1 MTIYLDVIWL
11 LNFFI
16 DLILIWLTAYAL
28 KRQIRK
34 WHFLLATLFASTVV
48 FILFTSMAPIVYQP
62 LGKLLFSAFIVLIAF
77 GYKRFTYFMQ
87 NLFMFY
93 FVTFVVGGGLFALH
107 FFWQSPIEILDGIV
121 LTKTTSFGSTFSWI
135 FVITALPLIVYFT
148 NRQFQQVETRKLDY
162 ERIVK
167 VEVEIEGMTIQA
179 DGLVDSGNQLYDPL
193 TKAPVMIME
202 KQLITK
208 ALPNLHLDRMLQ
220 LENVLNMTEEDS
232 YHPFYN
238 KLRIIPYRAVG
249 RENEFLVAIKPNRVT
264 IYDGEKK
271 FEVRKVLIG
280 IEEMKLS
287 NENDYEAIIHPKM
300 FIHKQNKMLA

>member
-34 WHFLLATLFASTVV
+34 WHFLLAALFASTVV

-148 NRQFQQVETRKLDY
+148 KRQFQQVETRKLDY

>member
-34 WHFLLATLFASTVV
+34 RHFLLAALFASTVV

-148 NRQFQQVETRKLDY
+148 KRQFQQVETRKLDY